1 MSKKKE
7 NKVTKSVED
16 NIVKITNA
24 IIDIYSLKEKALNI
38 QTDKIDDN
46 SEENRQKLF
55 EVKAQLRD
63 IQNDLSY
70 RFDIYFITT
79 VTIAR

>member
-63 IQNDLSY
+63 IQNDFHY
-70 RFDIYFITT
+70 T
-79 VTIAR
+79 A

>member
-24 IIDIYSLKEKALNI
+24 IFDIYSLN
-38 QTDKIDDN
+38 
-46 SEENRQKLF
+46 
-55 EVKAQLRD
+55 D
-63 IQNDLSY
+63 ISNWY
-70 RFDIYFITT
+70 
-79 VTIAR
+79 